1 METPPQSPGGINSAP
16 PSGLQSPRLT
26 VNDSDS
32 LSEDF
37 RPSLAYAM
45 TEPTRLHGFASP
57 IRQHRRT
64 PSAHREVK
72 ETLDAHVE
80 FSNDETDGRTHHR
93 INQYV
98 IQDEIGRGSYGSVH
112 LATDQFGN
120 EFAIKEFSKVRL
132 RRRAQ
137 SMAMRQGPG
146 GPSRRMPGRGGGAL
160 PPSLS
165 GLRDSEKNDALF
177 YIREEIAIM
186 KKLNHPNLAQLI
198 EVLDDPDEDSLY
210 IVMEMCK
217 KGVIMKVGLGEQAVP
232 YPDEEC
238 RFWFRDLILGIEY
251 LHAQGVIHRDIKPD
265 NLLLSEDDVLKVVDF
280 GVSEMFQKANNMRT
294 SKSAGSPAFL
304 PPELCSKHSEVSGT
318 AADIW
323 SMGITLCCLKYGKI
337 PFNKEAMLEIYEAI
351 KTEEPE
357 LPQDENPSF
366 VHLMSRLLDKNP
378 ETRITMA
385 ELREHPWVTKEGTD
399 ALLSAEENCANPVE
413 PPNEL
418 ELSRAFTRKMNHLL
432 CVMKAIHRFRCS
444 LARSR
449 RKRATQ
455 PKAAEDE
462 ARKLPGTTNGK
473 ASIADIAALI
483 TQQKTILLASETEED
498 ETKGQAHDVTDQEP
512 LFLGIGTGARDAFAT
527 DEKTPDVVSDS
538 PTAVDFN
545 VYDRAYEEAVKER
558 MKPNQSNNPILYL
571 TKHIKEKDYFKKLEN
586 LVDEAS
592 VSPSP
597 SKTATENSRQ
607 LLDPLPLHPGN
618 KLADL
623 LSKVGVS
630 DASENSS
637 KTTDQN

>member
-1 METPPQSPGGINSAP
+1 METPPQSPGGAKSAP
-16 PSGLQSPRLT
+16 LYGLLSPKLI
-26 VNDSDS
+26 VNGRDNVSDDS
-32 LSEDF
+32 
-37 RPSLAYAM
+37 RPSLASAVS
-45 TEPTRLHGFASP
+45 EPVRLQGFASP
-57 IRQHRRT
+57 IRQHKRT
-64 PSAHREVK
+64 PSAHREIK
-72 ETLDAHVE
+72 ETLNARVE

-112 LATDQFGN
+112 LATDQYGN
-120 EFAIKEFSKVRL
+120 EFAVKEFSKARL

-137 SMAMRQGPG
+137 SIAMRQGPG
-146 GPSRRMPGRGGGAL
+146 GPSRRMPGRGGAMSPRL
-160 PPSLS
+160 D
-165 GLRDSEKNDALF
+165 GLRDHEKSDALF

-217 KGVIMKVGLGEQAVP
+217 KGVIMKVGLGEQADP

-265 NLLLSEDDVLKVVDF
+265 NLLLSEDDCLKVVDF
-280 GVSEMFQKANNMRT
+280 GVSEMFQKPNNMRT

-323 SMGITLCCLKYGKI
+323 SMGITLYCLKYGKI
-337 PFNKEAMLEIYEAI
+337 PFNKEAILEIYDAI
-351 KTEEPE
+351 KTEEPD
-357 LPQDENPSF
+357 LPKDENPIF
-366 VHLMSRLLDKNP
+366 VDLMSRLLDKNP
-378 ETRITMA
+378 ETRITMT
-385 ELREHPWVTKEGTD
+385 ELREHPWVTKQGTD
-399 ALLSAEENCANPVE
+399 ALLSAEENCSTPIE

-432 CVMKAIHRFRCS
+432 CVMKAIHRFKSS

-449 RKRATQ
+449 KKGTAQ
-455 PKAAEDE
+455 PEQVPKETE
-462 ARKLPGTTNGK
+462 ARKRVK
-473 ASIADIAALI
+473 ATPSVADIATLI
-483 TQQKTILLASETEED
+483 AQQKTILLQPEAEE
-498 ETKGQAHDVTDQEP
+498 EKTKGHAHDISDQEP
-512 LFLGIGTGARDAFAT
+512 LFLGIGMGARDAFLT
-527 DEKTPDVVSDS
+527 DEQTPDVVSDS

-545 VYDRAYEEAVKER
+545 VYDRAYEEAINER
-558 MKPNQSNNPILYL
+558 MKANQSSNPILYL

-586 LVDEAS
+586 LVDEAT

-597 SKTATENSRQ
+597 FKTAVENSKQ

-623 LSKVGVS
+623 VSKLRVS
-630 DASENSS
+630 GASENSS
-637 KTTDQN
+637 KTRDQN

>member
-1 METPPQSPGGINSAP
+1 FEPP
-16 PSGLQSPRLT
+16 
-26 VNDSDS
+26 
-32 LSEDF
+32 
-37 RPSLAYAM
+37 
-45 TEPTRLHGFASP
+45 RLHGFASP
-57 IRQHRRT
+57 IRQHKRT

-80 FSNDETDGRTHHR
+80 FSNNETDGRTHHR

-98 IQDEIGRGSYGSVH
+98 IQEEIGRGSYGSVH

-146 GPSRRMPGRGGGAL
+146 GASRRVPGRGGAL
-160 PPSLS
+160 PPRLS
-165 GLRDSEKNDALF
+165 GLRDSEKSDALF

-210 IVMEMCK
+210 MVMEMCK
-217 KGVIMKVGLGEQAVP
+217 KGVIMKVGLGEQADP

-251 LHAQGVIHRDIKPD
+251 SVHAQGAIHRDIKPD

-280 GVSEMFQKANNMRT
+280 GVSEMFEKPNNMRT

-323 SMGITLCCLKYGKI
+323 SMGITLYCLRYGRI
-337 PFNKEAMLEIYEAI
+337 PFSKEAMLEIYEAI

-357 LPQDENPSF
+357 LPKGESPAF
-366 VHLMSRLLDKNP
+366 VHLMRRLLDKNP

-385 ELREHPWVTKEGTD
+385 ELREHPWVTKGGSD
-399 ALLSAEENCANPVE
+399 PLLSAEENCANPVE

-432 CVMKAIHRFRCS
+432 CVMKAIHRFRCL

-449 RKRATQ
+449 KKRA
-455 PKAAEDE
+455 AREGE
-462 ARKLPGTTNGK
+462 ARKPPGEANGN
-473 ASIADIAALI
+473 ASVADIAALI
-483 TQQKTILLASETEED
+483 AQQKTILLASGAEGE
-498 ETKGQAHDVTDQEP
+498 KAKARAHDAGDQQP
-512 LFLGIGTGARDAFAT
+512 LFLGIGTGARDAFAR
-527 DEKTPDVVSDS
+527 DERTPDVVSDS

-545 VYDRAYEEAVKER
+545 VYDRAYEEAIKER
-558 MKPNQSNNPILYL
+558 MKPNQPNSPVLYL
-571 TKHIKEKDYFKKLEN
+571 TKLIKEKDYFRKLEN
-586 LVDEAS
+586 LVDEAAAS
-592 VSPSP
+592 AFPME
-597 SKTATENSRQ
+597 TAVENSKH
-607 LLDPLPLHPGN
+607 LLDPLPLHPG
-618 KLADL
+618 KQLAEL
-623 LSKVGVS
+623 VSKVRVS

-637 KTTDQN
+637 KTRDRD

>member
-1 METPPQSPGGINSAP
+1 METPPQSPSKSKTDP
-16 PSGLQSPRLT
+16 LYGLRSPRLT
-26 VNDSDS
+26 VNGRDDVADDS
-32 LSEDF
+32 
-37 RPSLAYAM
+37 RPSLASAM
-45 TEPTRLHGFASP
+45 SEPVRLQGFASP
-57 IRQHRRT
+57 IRQHKRT
-64 PSAHREVK
+64 PSAHREIK

-80 FSNDETDGRTHHR
+80 FSNDESDGRTHHR

-98 IQDEIGRGSYGSVH
+98 IKDEIGRGSYGAVH

-120 EFAIKEFSKVRL
+120 EFAVKEFSKVRL

-137 SMAMRQGPG
+137 SIAMRQGPG
-146 GPSRRMPGRGGGAL
+146 GPQRRMPGRGGAMSPRL
-160 PPSLS
+160 N
-165 GLRDSEKNDALF
+165 GLRDSERSDALF

-217 KGVIMKVGLGEQAVP
+217 KGVIMKVGLGEQADP
-232 YPDEEC
+232 YPEEEC

-280 GVSEMFQKANNMRT
+280 GVSEMFSKGNNMRT

-304 PPELCSKHSEVSGT
+304 PPELCSKHDEVSGT

-323 SMGITLCCLKYGKI
+323 SMGITLYCLKYGKI
-337 PFNKEAMLEIYEAI
+337 PFNKEAILEIYEAI

-357 LPQDENPSF
+357 FAKDENPTFIS
-366 VHLMSRLLDKNP
+366 LMSRLLDKNP

-399 ALLSAEENCANPVE
+399 PLLSAEENCSDPIE

-432 CVMKAIHRFRCS
+432 CVMKAIYRFRCL

-449 RKRATQ
+449 KRTAGQQKEATKENET
-455 PKAAEDE
+455 PKLLD
-462 ARKLPGTTNGK
+462 
-473 ASIADIAALI
+473 ASASVEDIAALI
-483 TQQKTILLASETEED
+483 AQQKTILLAPESEEEK
-498 ETKGQAHDVTDQEP
+498 TKGHAHDISDQEP
-512 LFLGIGTGARDAFAT
+512 LYLGIGTGARDAFVT
-527 DEKTPDVVSDS
+527 NEKTPDVVSDS

-545 VYDRAYEEAVKER
+545 VYDRAYEEAINER
-558 MKPNQSNNPILYL
+558 MKQNQSSNPVLYL
-571 TKHIKEKDYFKKLEN
+571 TKHIKEKEYFKKLEN
-586 LVDEAS
+586 MVDEAA
-592 VSPSP
+592 VSLSP
-597 SKTATENSRQ
+597 FKAAVENSKR
-607 LLDPLPLHPGN
+607 LLDPLPLRPGN

-623 LSKVGVS
+623 VSKVRTS
-630 DASENSS
+630 EASENSS
-637 KTTDQN
+637 KTKDQN